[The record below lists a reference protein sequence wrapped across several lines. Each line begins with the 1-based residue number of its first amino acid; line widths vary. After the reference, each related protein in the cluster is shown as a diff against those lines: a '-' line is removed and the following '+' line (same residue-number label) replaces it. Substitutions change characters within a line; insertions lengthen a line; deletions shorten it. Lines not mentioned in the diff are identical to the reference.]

1 MICSTCPEDD
11 WGFII
16 ADIADKGIG
25 SALYMALIRS
35 LVRVFSEQALAEDYR
50 NISPKTGNVISRGEN
65 IQGMSGTIKIEK
77 VSVP

>member
-11 WGFII
+11 WGLII

-35 LVRVFSEQALAEDYR
+35 LVRVFFEQALA
-50 NISPKTGNVISRGEN
+50 
-65 IQGMSGTIKIEK
+65 
-77 VSVP
+77 